1 MEQNN
6 SEIFNLS
13 VTPSLRNN
21 MVTIVTWAK
30 LCAICG
36 FISGGLS
43 LVSGIKGDN
52 LFGSIISTAIG
63 VFLNILLLN
72 FATKLSLALNTNDEG
87 TLVESF
93 SNLRRYYLITGILMI
108 IVSVIILISLY
119 FSYYIC
125 TFFY

>member
-108 IVSVIILISLY
+108 IVSVIILISLVAL
-119 FSYYIC
+119 FAFAA
-125 TFFY
+125 TR

>member
-1 MEQNN
+1 MEQNQ

-21 MVTIVTWAK
+21 MFTIVTWAK

-36 FISGGLS
+36 FVSGGLS
-43 LVSGIKGDN
+43 LISGIKGDN
-52 LFGSIISTAIG
+52 LFGTLISTAIG

-72 FATKLSLALNTNDEG
+72 FATKLSVALNTNDEG

-108 IVSVIILISLY
+108 IVSVIIVIALVAL
-119 FSYYIC
+119 FAFAA
-125 TFFY
+125 TR